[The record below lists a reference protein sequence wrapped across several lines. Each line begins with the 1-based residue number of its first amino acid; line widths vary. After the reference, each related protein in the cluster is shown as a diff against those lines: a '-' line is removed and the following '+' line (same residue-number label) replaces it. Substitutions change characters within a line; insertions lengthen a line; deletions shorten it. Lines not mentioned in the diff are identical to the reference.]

1 MKRVLIVGSPGAGK
15 STFAK
20 KLAARTGLPLTHL
33 DDLSWE
39 PGWVRV
45 ERSVWHARLA
55 EATAQDRWILDG
67 NILTTL
73 LRVAYRADTVV
84 YLLPPRWLCLWRIYQ
99 RAAIGQFPHGER
111 WQGWPTRE
119 LLRSVWQ
126 FPAQAD
132 WQLAQLRTVPG
143 LRLVVLRSDAE
154 ARAFL
159 ARLPGGWATLH
170 P

>member
-15 STFAK
+15 STLAR

-33 DDLSWE
+33 DDLSWH

-45 ERSVWHARLA
+45 ERAVWYARLDA
-55 EATAQDRWILDG
+55 ALRADDWILDG

-73 LRVAYRADTVV
+73 LRAAYCADTVIYV
-84 YLLPPRWLCLWRIYQ
+84 LPPRPLCLWRVFQ
-99 RAAIGQFPHGER
+99 RAALGQFPHGAKR
-111 WQGWPTRE
+111 QGWPTRE

-126 FPAQAD
+126 FPEQAA

-154 ARAFL
+154 ISAFL
-159 ARLPGGWATLH
+159 ANLPDGSATLA

>member
-15 STFAK
+15 STLAK
-20 KLAARTGLPLTHL
+20 ELAARTGLPLTHL
-33 DDLSWE
+33 DELSWE

-45 ERSVWHARLA
+45 ERTVWHARLHA
-55 EATAQDRWILDG
+55 AMSRERWILDG

-84 YLLPPRWLCLWRIYQ
+84 YLLPPRPLCLWRVFQ
-99 RAAIGQFPHGER
+99 RAALGQFPHGER
-111 WQGWPTRE
+111 RQGWPTRD
-119 LLRSVWQ
+119 LVKSVWN
-126 FPAQAD
+126 FPAQAA

-143 LRLVVLRSDAE
+143 LRLVVLRNDAE
-154 ARAFL
+154 VRAFL
-159 ARLPGGWATLH
+159 AHLPVGSATLA

>member
-33 DDLSWE
+33 DELSWE

-45 ERSVWHARLA
+45 ERSVWHARLGT
-55 EATAQDRWILDG
+55 ATAQDRWILDG

-73 LRVAYRADTVV
+73 LRVASRADTVL
-84 YLLPPRWLCLWRIYQ
+84 YLRPPRLLCLWRVFQ
-99 RAAIGQFPHGER
+99 RAALGQFPHGAR
-111 WQGWPTRE
+111 RQGWPTRD

-126 FPAQAD
+126 FPPQAD
-132 WQLAQLRTVPG
+132 W
-143 LRLVVLRSDAE
+143 
-154 ARAFL
+154 
-159 ARLPGGWATLH
+159 
-170 P
+170 